1 MSSQM
6 GTGTGDSIPTR
17 ASLLNRLKTDD
28 DPASWREFYA
38 LYGPLIRAFALKAG
52 LREDEAEEV
61 IQETAISVAKHLP
74 GFVYDPA
81 VCAFKTWL
89 LNLSAWRIKNQLRS
103 RRRHPSARGGAAPTA
118 PGMAED
124 QTGRTSVLERVPDPD
139 LPEFGAEWD
148 SAYEQHMMQAALGRV
163 RNRLNPKLYQ
173 IFDLYVLK
181 EQPAAQVA
189 RTLGIS
195 AARVYLARHRVQA
208 ALRREVRYLETR
220 LPGLIGDSRESSGRS
235 A

>member
-17 ASLLNRLKTDD
+17 PSLLNRLMTGD

-38 LYGPLIRAFALKAG
+38 LYGPLVRAFALKAG

-74 GFVYDPA
+74 GFVYNPA

-89 LNLSAWRIKNQLRS
+89 LNLSAWRIKNQLR
-103 RRRHPSARGGAAPTA
+103 RRHRHLPACGVPGPSPSESAGDETG
-118 PGMAED
+118 
-124 QTGRTSVLERVPDPD
+124 QTSFAQRIPDPH
-139 LPEFGAEWD
+139 LPDFGAEWD
-148 SAYEQHMMQAALGRV
+148 RAYEQHMMQVALERV
-163 RNRLNPKLYQ
+163 RSRLNPKLYQ

-208 ALRREVRYLETR
+208 ALRREIRRLETR
-220 LPGLIGDSRESSGRS
+220 MPGACART
-235 A
+235 